1 MASIKLVL
9 RINQEDK
16 TGHSPLYIR
25 LIKDRKTK
33 FIATGVKLK
42 ENEWDDIKQKVK
54 RNYPNSTRMN
64 AFLSQKI
71 ADAEAMVA
79 DNERKR
85 GNISAKR
92 LKEAIKGK
100 DIKNFFEYAYE
111 RCERIKN
118 NVSPQT
124 YRAYKMNIQKFEKF
138 LGTNEIYFEDIT
150 VTVLNDY
157 VNYLSNKLKN
167 GNTTIRYSLNILA
180 IMFKDAIREEIIT
193 LNTYPFASVRIKK
206 DKSTRLFLNK
216 EQIEQLKNHKS
227 SSGQTDTYFRD
238 MFIFSCYA
246 GGLRFGD
253 VVTLQWKN
261 YDENEQRI
269 RLNIRKTKRSHQ
281 FKIGQSALEI
291 LKKYRKDDVDPE
303 DFIFP
308 IISEAN
314 FFEQSNEYQLKV
326 IAAKNTLCGQKLRRI
341 GKELEFPFS
350 LSFHLSRHTFATQA
364 LANGMRI
371 EYVSKL
377 LDHSDIGTTQ
387 IYAKIVN
394 DELDKAV
401 EQYIK

>member
-9 RINQEDK
+9 RTNQEDK

-42 ENEWDDIKQKVK
+42 ENEWDDVKQKVK

-64 AFLSQKI
+64 AFLAQKI
-71 ADAEAMVA
+71 ADAEGLVA

-85 GNISAKR
+85 SNISAKR

-100 DIKNFFEYAYE
+100 DIKNFFDYAYE
-111 RCERIKN
+111 RCERIKASI
-118 NVSPQT
+118 SPRT
-124 YRAYKMNIQKFEKF
+124 YKNYKNYVKKFEDF
-138 LGTNEIYFEDIT
+138 VGHHEIYFDDIT
-150 VTVLNDY
+150 VTMLNDY

-180 IMFKDAIREEIIT
+180 IMFKDAIREEVIT
-193 LNTYPFASVRIKK
+193 LNTYPFTSVRIKK

-216 EQIEQLKNHKS
+216 EQIEKLKNYKIPHTN
-227 SSGQTDTYFRD
+227 TDIYFRD

-246 GGLRFGD
+246 GGLRFSD
-253 VVTLQWKN
+253 VVSLQWKN
-261 YDENEQRI
+261 YDAAENRI
-269 RLNIRKTKRSHQ
+269 RLQVRKTKRAHQ
-281 FKIGQSALEI
+281 FKVGQSALEI
-291 LKKYRKDDVDPE
+291 LNKYRKIDSEPD

-308 IISEAN
+308 IISDAN
-314 FFEQSNEYQLKV
+314 FFEHSIEYQLNT
-326 IAAKNTLCGQKLRRI
+326 ISSKNALCGQKLRRM
-341 GKELEFPFS
+341 GKELNLPFS

-394 DELDKAV
+394 EELDKAV
-401 EQYIK
+401 DQFIY

>member
-9 RINQEDK
+9 RTNQEDK

-33 FIATGVKLK
+33 FIVTGIKLK
-42 ENEWDDIKQKVK
+42 ENEWDDVKQKVK

-111 RCERIKN
+111 RCERVRG

-124 YRAYKMNIQKFEKF
+124 YKAYKMNIQKFEKF

-157 VNYLSNKLKN
+157 VNFMSNRLKN
-167 GNTTIRYSLNILA
+167 GSTTMHYALNILA
-180 IMFKDAIREEIIT
+180 IMFKDAIREEVIS

-227 SSGQTDTYFRD
+227 SFGQTDTYFRD

-246 GGLRFGD
+246 GGLRFSD

-261 YDENEQRI
+261 YNEAEQRI
-269 RLNIRKTKRSHQ
+269 SLDIRKTHRSHQ
-281 FKIGQSALEI
+281 FKIGQTAIEI
-291 LKKYRKDDVDPE
+291 LNKYKTENSQPD

-308 IISEAN
+308 IIQDDD
-314 FFEQSNEYQLKV
+314 FFLKTREYQ
-326 IAAKNTLCGQKLRRI
+326 AKYISNKNALCGQKLRRM

-350 LSFHLSRHTFATQA
+350 LQFHLSRHTFATQA

-377 LDHSDIGTTQ
+377 LDHSDIGITQ

-394 DELDKAV
+394 EELDKAV
-401 EQYIK
+401 EKYIL

>member
-42 ENEWDDIKQKVK
+42 ENEWDDVKQKVK

-64 AFLSQKI
+64 AFLYQKI

-100 DIKNFFEYAYE
+100 DIKNFFEYSYE
-111 RCERIKN
+111 RCERIKGS
-118 NVSPQT
+118 VSPRT
-124 YRAYKMNIQKFEKF
+124 YKNYKNYVKKFEEF
-138 LGTNEIYFEDIT
+138 IGHNEIYFDDIT
-150 VTVLNDY
+150 VTTLNDY

-180 IMFKDAIREEIIT
+180 IMFKDAIREEIIS

-227 SSGQTDTYFRD
+227 SFGQTDTYFRD

-246 GGLRFGD
+246 GGLRFSD

-281 FKIGQSALEI
+281 FKVGQSALEI
-291 LKKYRKDDVDPE
+291 LTKYKKETSEPD

-308 IISEAN
+308 IISEGN
-314 FFEQSNEYQLKV
+314 FLDQSIEYQLKV
-326 IAAKNTLCGQKLRRI
+326 IGSKNTLCGQKLRRM

-394 DELDKAV
+394 EELDKAV
-401 EQYIK
+401 EQYIE

>member
-9 RINQEDK
+9 RTNQEDK

-33 FIATGVKLK
+33 FIVTGIKLK
-42 ENEWDDIKQKVK
+42 ENEWDDVKQKVK

-111 RCERIKN
+111 RCERVKG

-124 YRAYKMNIQKFEKF
+124 YKAYKMNIQKFEKF

-157 VNYLSNKLKN
+157 VNFMSNRLKN
-167 GNTTIRYSLNILA
+167 GSTTMHYALNILA
-180 IMFKDAIREEIIT
+180 IMFKDAIREEVIS

-227 SSGQTDTYFRD
+227 SSSQTDTYFRD

-281 FKIGQSALEI
+281 FKVGQSALEI
-291 LKKYRKDDVDPE
+291 LNKYKKETSESD

>member
-42 ENEWDDIKQKVK
+42 ENEWDDVKQKVK

>member
-9 RINQEDK
+9 RTNQEDK

-42 ENEWDDIKQKVK
+42 ENEWDDVKQKVK

-111 RCERIKN
+111 RCERIRG

-124 YRAYKMNIQKFEKF
+124 YKAYKMNIQKFEKF

-157 VNYLSNKLKN
+157 VNFMSNRLKN
-167 GNTTIRYSLNILA
+167 GSTTMHYALNILA
-180 IMFKDAIREEIIT
+180 IMFKDAIREEIIS

-216 EQIEQLKNHKS
+216 EQIKQLKNHKS
-227 SSGQTDTYFRD
+227 SFGQTDTYFRD
-238 MFIFSCYA
+238 MFIFSYLVCCL
-246 GGLRFGD
+246 G
-253 VVTLQWKN
+253 N
-261 YDENEQRI
+261 
-269 RLNIRKTKRSHQ
+269 
-281 FKIGQSALEI
+281 
-291 LKKYRKDDVDPE
+291 
-303 DFIFP
+303 
-308 IISEAN
+308 
-314 FFEQSNEYQLKV
+314 
-326 IAAKNTLCGQKLRRI
+326 
-341 GKELEFPFS
+341 
-350 LSFHLSRHTFATQA
+350 
-364 LANGMRI
+364 
-371 EYVSKL
+371 
-377 LDHSDIGTTQ
+377 
-387 IYAKIVN
+387 
-394 DELDKAV
+394 
-401 EQYIK
+401 

>member
-1 MASIKLVL
+1 
-9 RINQEDK
+9 
-16 TGHSPLYIR
+16 
-25 LIKDRKTK
+25 
-33 FIATGVKLK
+33 
-42 ENEWDDIKQKVK
+42 
-54 RNYPNSTRMN
+54 
-64 AFLSQKI
+64 
-71 ADAEAMVA
+71 
-79 DNERKR
+79 
-85 GNISAKR
+85 
-92 LKEAIKGK
+92 
-100 DIKNFFEYAYE
+100 
-111 RCERIKN
+111 
-118 NVSPQT
+118 
-124 YRAYKMNIQKFEKF
+124 
-138 LGTNEIYFEDIT
+138 
-150 VTVLNDY
+150 
-157 VNYLSNKLKN
+157 
-167 GNTTIRYSLNILA
+167 
-180 IMFKDAIREEIIT
+180 MFKDAIREEIIS

-216 EQIEQLKNHKS
+216 EQIKQLKNHKS
-227 SSGQTDTYFRD
+227 SFGQTDTYFRD

-246 GGLRFGD
+246 GGLRFSD

-281 FKIGQSALEI
+281 FKVGQSALEI
-291 LKKYRKDDVDPE
+291 LNKYKKETSESD

>member
-9 RINQEDK
+9 RTNQEDK

-33 FIATGVKLK
+33 FIVTGIKLK
-42 ENEWDDIKQKVK
+42 ENEWDDVKQKVK

-111 RCERIKN
+111 RCERVRG

-124 YRAYKMNIQKFEKF
+124 YKAYKMNIQKFEKF

-157 VNYLSNKLKN
+157 VNFMSNRLKN
-167 GNTTIRYSLNILA
+167 GSTTMHYALNILA
-180 IMFKDAIREEIIT
+180 IMFKDAIREEVIS

-281 FKIGQSALEI
+281 FKVGQSALEI
-291 LKKYRKDDVDPE
+291 LNKYKKETSESD

>member
-9 RINQEDK
+9 RTNQEDK

-33 FIATGVKLK
+33 FIVTGIKLK
-42 ENEWDDIKQKVK
+42 ENEWDDVKQKVK

-111 RCERIKN
+111 RCERVRG

-124 YRAYKMNIQKFEKF
+124 YKAYKMNIQKFEKF

-157 VNYLSNKLKN
+157 VNFMSNRLKN
-167 GNTTIRYSLNILA
+167 GSTTMHYALNILA
-180 IMFKDAIREEIIT
+180 IMFKDAIREEVIT

-281 FKIGQSALEI
+281 FKVGQSALEI
-291 LKKYRKDDVDPE
+291 LNKYKKETSESD

>member
-9 RINQEDK
+9 RTNQEDK

-42 ENEWDDIKQKVK
+42 ENEWDDVKQKVK

-85 GNISAKR
+85 GNISVKR

-157 VNYLSNKLKN
+157 INYMSNRLKN
-167 GNTTIRYSLNILA
+167 GSTTMHFALNILA

-193 LNTYPFASVRIKK
+193 LQTYPFASVKIKREK
-206 DKSTRLFLNK
+206 GKRQFLNK
-216 EQIEQLKNHKS
+216 EQIEQLKNYKIPHI
-227 SSGQTDTYFRD
+227 QTDVFFRD

-246 GGLRFGD
+246 GGLRFSD

-261 YDENEQRI
+261 YNEAEQRI
-269 RLNIRKTKRSHQ
+269 SLDIRKTHRSHQ
-281 FKIGQSALEI
+281 FKIGQTAIEI
-291 LKKYRKDDVDPE
+291 LNKYKTENSQPD

-308 IISEAN
+308 IIQDDD
-314 FFEQSNEYQLKV
+314 FFLKTREYQ
-326 IAAKNTLCGQKLRRI
+326 AKYISNKNALCGQKLRRM

-350 LSFHLSRHTFATQA
+350 LQFHLSRHTFATQA

-377 LDHSDIGTTQ
+377 LDHSDIGITQ

-394 DELDKAV
+394 EELDKAV
-401 EQYIK
+401 EKYIL

>member
-9 RINQEDK
+9 RTNQEDK

-42 ENEWDDIKQKVK
+42 ENEWDDGKQKVK

-64 AFLSQKI
+64 AFLAQKI
-71 ADAEAMVA
+71 ADAEGLVA

-85 GNISAKR
+85 SNISAKR

-124 YRAYKMNIQKFEKF
+124 YKAYKSTIQKFEKF
-138 LGTNEIYFEDIT
+138 LGTSEIYFEDIT

-157 VNYLSNKLKN
+157 VNYMSNRLKN
-167 GNTTIRYSLNILA
+167 GATTMHFALNILA

-193 LNTYPFASVRIKK
+193 LNTYPFSSVRIKREK
-206 DKSTRLFLNK
+206 GKRQFLNK
-216 EQIEQLKNHKS
+216 DQIEKLKNYKIPHID
-227 SSGQTDTYFRD
+227 TDVYFRD

-246 GGLRFGD
+246 GGLRFSD

-261 YDENEQRI
+261 YNEAEHRI
-269 RLNIRKTKRSHQ
+269 SLDIRKTHRSHQ
-281 FKIGQSALEI
+281 FKIGNTALEI
-291 LKKYRKDDVDPE
+291 LNKYKTADNHPD

-308 IISEAN
+308 IITDPN
-314 FFEQSNEYQLKV
+314 LFQKTPEYQSKY
-326 IAAKNTLCGQKLRRI
+326 ISNKNALCGQKLRRI
-341 GKELEFPFS
+341 GKELDLPFS

-394 DELDKAV
+394 EELDKAV
-401 EQYIK
+401 EQYIL